1 MRIYPK
7 PSNAKL
13 RLLQLMLNIPTII
26 VAIATLL
33 EKDVFLHYTKNIQI
47 TIWSDNYFLD
57 ISFVIKF
64 INNN

>member
-57 ISFVIKF
+57 ISFAIKF

>member
-1 MRIYPK
+1 
-7 PSNAKL
+7 
-13 RLLQLMLNIPTII
+13 MLNIPTII

-47 TIWSDNYFLD
+47 TIWSDNYFID
-57 ISFVIKF
+57 ISFAIKF

>member
-47 TIWSDNYFLD
+47 TIWSDNYFID
-57 ISFVIKF
+57 ISFAIKF
-64 INNN
+64 IKNN

>member
-47 TIWSDNYFLD
+47 TIWSDNYFID
-57 ISFVIKF
+57 ISFAIKF
-64 INNN
+64 INN

>member
-47 TIWSDNYFLD
+47 TIWSDNYFID
-57 ISFVIKF
+57 ISFAIKF

>member
-13 RLLQLMLNIPTII
+13 RLLQLMLNISTII

-47 TIWSDNYFLD
+47 TIWSDNYFID
-57 ISFVIKF
+57 ISFAIKF